1 MAGSKNNPTN
11 KGGSQKSSLVLSE
24 VCEKCTNQ
32 CERGKKYIESLKK
45 GKSGNGVVCYKL
57 K

>member
-1 MAGSKNNPTN
+1 MG
-11 KGGSQKSSLVLSE
+11 
-24 VCEKCTNQ
+24 EKCTNQ